1 MTTLPSPDPPLSS
14 SATAP
19 ADTVIEFLRALAAYD
34 VDAALDLVAD
44 DLVYANVSLPTI
56 YGRDRLER
64 IARPWLRPGRM
75 GFNVHLNHVATEG
88 DVVLTD
94 RIDELNWGPFATRFW
109 VYGRFVVDAEGKIT
123 LWRDSFDWLDVTIGN
138 LRGLAGLVSPS
149 LNRRMPED

>member
-1 MTTLPSPDPPLSS
+1 MTTLPSPDLPPSS

-19 ADTVIEFLRALAAYD
+19 ADVVVEFLRALAAYD

-44 DLVYANVSLPTI
+44 DLEYTNVSLPTI
-56 YGRDRLER
+56 RGRDRLER

-94 RIDELNWGPFATRFW
+94 RVDELNFGRFAARFW
-109 VYGRFVVDAEGKIT
+109 VYGRFVVGADGKIAV
-123 LWRDSFDWLDVTIGN
+123 WRDSFDWLDVTIGN

-149 LNRRMPED
+149 LNRQMPAD

>member
-1 MTTLPSPDPPLSS
+1 MTTLPSPDLPLSS

-34 VDAALDLVAD
+34 VDAALDLVAE

-56 YGRDRLER
+56 YGRERLER
-64 IARPWLRPGRM
+64 MARPWLRPGRM

-94 RIDELNWGPFATRFW
+94 RVDELNWGPFATRFW
-109 VYGRFVVDAEGKIT
+109 VYGRFVVGDDGKIAV
-123 LWRDSFDWLDVTIGN
+123 WRDSFDWLDVTIAN
-138 LRGLAGLVSPS
+138 LRGLAGLVSPGF
-149 LNRRMPED
+149 NRRMPDD